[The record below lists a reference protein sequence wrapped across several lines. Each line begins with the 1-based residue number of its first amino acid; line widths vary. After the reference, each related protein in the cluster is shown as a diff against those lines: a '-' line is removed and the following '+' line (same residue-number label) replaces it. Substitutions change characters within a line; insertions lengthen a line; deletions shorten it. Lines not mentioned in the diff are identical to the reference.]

1 MEPTWLVTFVTMN
14 TLLNV
19 TPGPAVLQVVGH
31 SMANGWRPAQASIL
45 GILAANAAYTLCS
58 ALGVGAVILAA
69 PRLFDA
75 VKYAGTAYLAWL
87 GISALRGAG
96 GLGVVE
102 VGPGPLARPAAMFRQ
117 SFLLQSTNPKSLL
130 FFFAMLPVFAG
141 AAEGAP
147 ARIVLLGVFSLVLE
161 DPVLLAYSL
170 LASRVRVWLLGGRSR
185 VLLQAASGLA
195 LLAAAGLVT
204 ATRLDLTGS

>member
-69 PRLFDA
+69 PRRASCCWGCFRSFWSTLFCSPIRSWLRACACGSCA
-75 VKYAGTAYLAWL
+75 V
-87 GISALRGAG
+87 GA
-96 GLGVVE
+96 E
-102 VGPGPLARPAAMFRQ
+102 CCSRRPA
-117 SFLLQSTNPKSLL
+117 
-130 FFFAMLPVFAG
+130 V
-141 AAEGAP
+141 
-147 ARIVLLGVFSLVLE
+147 
-161 DPVLLAYSL
+161 
-170 LASRVRVWLLGGRSR
+170 
-185 VLLQAASGLA
+185 
-195 LLAAAGLVT
+195 
-204 ATRLDLTGS
+204 